1 MSDRQTLSIVDRLM
15 NRGVDVVVIGGHAV
29 IFHGY
34 LRTTEDIDLIFR
46 RTPSN
51 EERLFEVLLEMN
63 AFWISNEI
71 DPITKLEIIQPISL
85 PYIRENSMMLLG
97 SRLGYIDLFDFV
109 PGLPETPFDEIWR
122 QAINANGR
130 PFVSLDWLRRMKQ
143 TANRPQDQIDL
154 QHLPR

>member
-1 MSDRQTLSIVDRLM
+1 MSDSQTLSIVDQLM
-15 NRGVDVVVIGGHAV
+15 KRGVDVVVIGGHAV

-34 LRTTEDIDLIFR
+34 LRTTEDIDLVFR

-51 EERLFEVLLEMN
+51 EERLYEVLLAIN
-63 AFWISNEI
+63 AFWISNDI
-71 DPITKLEIIQPISL
+71 DPITKLEITHPVSL
-85 PYIRENSMMLLG
+85 PFIRENSMMLLG

-109 PGLPETPFDEIWR
+109 PGLPQTPFDEIWS
-122 QAINANGR
+122 QAIYANGR

>member
-1 MSDRQTLSIVDRLM
+1 MSDKQTLSIVDRLM
-15 NRGVDVVVIGGHAV
+15 NRGIDVVVIGGHAV

-51 EERLFEVLLEMN
+51 EERLFEVLLEMD

-71 DPITKLEIIQPISL
+71 DPVTKLEIIQPISL
-85 PYIRENSMMLLG
+85 SYIRVNSMMLLG

-154 QHLPR
+154 QNLPR